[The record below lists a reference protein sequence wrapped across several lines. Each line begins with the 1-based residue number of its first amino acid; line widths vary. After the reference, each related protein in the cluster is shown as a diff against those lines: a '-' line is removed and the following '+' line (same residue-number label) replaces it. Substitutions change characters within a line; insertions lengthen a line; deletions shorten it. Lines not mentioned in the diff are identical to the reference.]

1 MERFKD
7 REHLVRMA
15 VLFLAA
21 LGVFV
26 LLRALMVPSDFGTYG
41 HFRAGALKDNASH
54 PLAFAGRD
62 ACGECHGDIVDARKG
77 SKHQRIGCEA
87 CHGAL
92 ARHAA
97 EPDKLKPAL
106 PNGKTVC
113 LVCHLENVAKPN
125 GFPQVNPKDHGDDGP
140 CTGCHNP
147 HHPEVS

>member
-1 MERFKD
+1 MDRFKD

-15 VLFLAA
+15 ALFLAA

-26 LLRALMVPSDFGTYG
+26 LLRALMVPSDFGIYG

-54 PLAFAGRD
+54 PLSYAGRS
-62 ACGECHGDIVDARKG
+62 ACGECHSDIVDARKG

-92 ARHAA
+92 AQHAA
-97 EPDKLKPAL
+97 DPEKLKPVL
-106 PNGKTVC
+106 PDGKTIC
-113 LVCHLENVAKPN
+113 LVCHLENVAKPK